1 TDTQKAMPVSPN
13 SFATPA
19 SDTTPSK
26 PTSKSSSKTIF
37 RATTDQVK
45 AAQKLMKSK
54 SFYSGD
60 ETGKLDDATRAGL
73 KKYQEAN
80 TLSVTGTL
88 NQVTLDKMGIA
99 LTDKQKADAAQ
110 TNK

>member
-1 TDTQKAMPVSPN
+1 MRSN
-13 SFATPA
+13 SLYA
-19 SDTTPSK
+19 
-26 PTSKSSSKTIF
+26 
-37 RATTDQVK
+37 
-45 AAQKLMKSK
+45 
-54 SFYSGD
+54 GD

-73 KKYQEAN
+73 KKYQQAN
-80 TLSVTGTL
+80 GLNVTGTL